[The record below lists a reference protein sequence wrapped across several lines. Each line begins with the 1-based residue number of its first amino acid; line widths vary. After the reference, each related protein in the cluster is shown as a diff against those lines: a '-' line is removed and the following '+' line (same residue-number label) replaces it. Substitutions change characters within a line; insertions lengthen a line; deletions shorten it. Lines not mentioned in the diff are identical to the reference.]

1 VVVDTSS
8 IKWLGRIQ
16 LTVPDI
22 FFNYFKFLLW
32 ELNFKETMSISV
44 NSLFQSF
51 AFENLSSIHEIN
63 FTFFMDE
70 IRIFS
75 NFLNKRLGFY
85 WPESA
90 HELQETVQMLK
101 MNGFIKIDTNLINH
115 LNWNSFQ
122 FIFQSFLID
131 KSLQGMQG

>member
-1 VVVDTSS
+1 
-8 IKWLGRIQ
+8 
-16 LTVPDI
+16 
-22 FFNYFKFLLW
+22 
-32 ELNFKETMSISV
+32 
-44 NSLFQSF
+44 
-51 AFENLSSIHEIN
+51 
-63 FTFFMDE
+63 MDE

>member
-1 VVVDTSS
+1 
-8 IKWLGRIQ
+8 
-16 LTVPDI
+16 
-22 FFNYFKFLLW
+22 
-32 ELNFKETMSISV
+32 MSISV

-115 LNWNSFQ
+115 LN
-122 FIFQSFLID
+122 
-131 KSLQGMQG
+131 